1 MDLGRISTVTI
12 GSYDLDSMVKAYGDY
27 LGYRLTKTGKITKEE
42 ATHWQTKNLTDSE
55 YVILQPEKSDD

>member
-12 GSYDLDSMVKAYGDY
+12 GSYDLDSMVEAYGDY

-42 ATHWQTKNLTDSE
+42 ATHWHHSH
-55 YVILQPEKSDD
+55 